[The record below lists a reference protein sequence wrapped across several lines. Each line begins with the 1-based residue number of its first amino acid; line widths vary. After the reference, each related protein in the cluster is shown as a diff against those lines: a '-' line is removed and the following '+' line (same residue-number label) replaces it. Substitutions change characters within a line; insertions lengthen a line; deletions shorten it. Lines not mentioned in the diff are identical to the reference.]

1 VQRSEHRQ
9 RFEEEV
15 ELLKR
20 KEVED
25 ELRITQKG
33 VLNIQPLT
41 IRSSSHSSSSLKCV
55 EGMAYN
61 EKIQFVQTIIH
72 NCDIIGTSVIEFLR
86 KSRQYWHARE

>member
-1 VQRSEHRQ
+1 MFVAGSCACFWSFGVHNNMSVESAIEKLQWTVREKEVQRSEHRQ

-33 VLNIQPLT
+33 VLNIQTLN
-41 IRSSSHSSSSLKCV
+41 IMS
-55 EGMAYN
+55 
-61 EKIQFVQTIIH
+61 
-72 NCDIIGTSVIEFLR
+72 
-86 KSRQYWHARE
+86 